1 MKSLKTLLIAGAA
14 VAATTLSAGAMAMTP
29 WQRDHAYHHQEYRVV
44 RHEDHRIN
52 RAAAHGRISPH
63 QARVLH
69 AENHHRG

>member
-29 WQRDHAYHHQEYRVV
+29 WQRAHAYHRQEHRVV

-52 RAAAHGRISPH
+52 RAVEHGRITPH

-69 AENHHRG
+69 AQNHNRY